1 MHRRGNSRCKA
12 SSSNQNMTCEAA
24 GTTNKSKKKSDSWI
38 ALLNCEA
45 NDGVSVID
53 TSRKGGRRP
62 LSAARGVK
70 IVITTRNDGVPSIM
84 GGFISHH
91 HLEALSEY
99 DCLSV
104 FAHHVLEKQNLMQSK
119 SASFWQWSPGLDE
132 AIHQCLIVSTLRLSN
147 TDHFAVSMEEYSTN
161 EQGSSHGLAAL
172 AVEKQGGIPDL
183 GALFVSSFCRAFGW
197 LG

>member
-1 MHRRGNSRCKA
+1 M
-12 SSSNQNMTCEAA
+12 E
-24 GTTNKSKKKSDSWI
+24 
-38 ALLNCEA
+38 
-45 NDGVSVID
+45 
-53 TSRKGGRRP
+53 
-62 LSAARGVK
+62 
-70 IVITTRNDGVPSIM
+70 
-84 GGFISHH
+84 
-91 HLEALSEY
+91 
-99 DCLSV
+99 
-104 FAHHVLEKQNLMQSK
+104 
-119 SASFWQWSPGLDE
+119 QWSPGLDE